1 MWRSLTSFLGQQPCS
16 CCGRASPQTICRDC
30 ERRLRSWEVR
40 QRQRYWRGS
49 LPLFPWGYYQQDLKR
64 AIATMKYNNHPEL
77 AALFGQW
84 LALSWLE
91 AKIAQRLPLQI
102 VPIPLHRDKLQSRG
116 FNQAALIAEGFCR
129 ALELPLAPVGLIRQR
144 ATQSM
149 FQLSLTERQANLDN
163 AFRLGRGLQR
173 QRWLLLCDDIYTTG
187 TTARTAAAVLR
198 GAGYKVLGIIT
209 VAVALPDQLTDP
221 TVKAT
226 NIKASVHSTT
236 AP

>member
-1 MWRSLTSFLGQQPCS
+1 
-16 CCGRASPQTICRDC
+16 
-30 ERRLRSWEVR
+30 
-40 QRQRYWRGS
+40 
-49 LPLFPWGYYQQDLKR
+49 
-64 AIATMKYNNHPEL
+64 MKYNNHPEL

-84 LALSWLE
+84 LALRWFE
-91 AKIAQRLPLQI
+91 AKVARHLPLQV
-102 VPIPLHRDKLQSRG
+102 VPIPLHRDKWKSRG

-129 ALELPLAPVGLIRQR
+129 ALELPLASAGLIRQR

-149 FQLSLTERQANLDN
+149 FQLSVTERQANLEN
-163 AFRLGRGLQR
+163 AFRLGQGLQR

-198 GAGYKVLGIIT
+198 NAGYRVLGIIT
-209 VAVALPDQLTDP
+209 VAVGRPDQLAD

-226 NIKASVHSTT
+226 SIKASVHSTT

>member
-1 MWRSLTSFLGQQPCS
+1 M
-16 CCGRASPQTICRDC
+16 
-30 ERRLRSWEVR
+30 R

-77 AALFGQW
+77 GSLFGQW
-84 LALSWLE
+84 LALSWFE
-91 AKIAQRLPLQI
+91 SRIAQRLPLQI
-102 VPIPLHRDKLQSRG
+102 VPIPLHRDKLQTRG

-129 ALELPLAPVGLIRQR
+129 ALELPFAPEGLIRQR

-149 FQLSLTERQANLDN
+149 FQLSMRERQANLEN
-163 AFRLGRGLQR
+163 AFRLGQGLQH

-187 TTARTAAAVLR
+187 TTARSAARVLR
-198 GAGYKVLGIIT
+198 DAGYKVLGIIT
-209 VAVALPDQLTDP
+209 VAVGLPDQLAEP

-226 NIKASVHSTT
+226 SIKDSVHSTT